1 MHGVR
6 SYALLFF
13 PPWPAVF
20 WAGDFNEIVVK
31 LLLLLSSMKSS
42 SSFAMPQ
49 RTSLLLLILSYT
61 ACDALRAVSTI
72 LPRPSSASVQVLPD
86 LAAIGEGYQVL

>member
-1 MHGVR
+1 M
-6 SYALLFF
+6 
-13 PPWPAVF
+13 
-20 WAGDFNEIVVK
+20 K

-42 SSFAMPQ
+42 SSLYAMPQ

-86 LAAIGEGYQVL
+86 LVAIGEGYQVL